1 MAAKPRSR
9 DLGGPDWPLSPPLDR
24 ATATAGLVVTV
35 HGATHLAAV
44 TVDTYNEELR
54 DAEGFIGDRAS
65 NRAFAALL
73 DDERERMGGPSADPL
88 GDAPSKDIDRAELDH
103 TLADGDPKA
112 AGLVL
117 GAVEEFAQEFAA
129 VVRRFLR
136 LEAWQDTQ
144 RIVVGGGL
152 RASRVDAL
160 AIERT
165 LMLLRAHGS
174 SVELSPIRSHPD
186 AAGLVGVVHLV
197 PSRMVSGHDSVLAV
211 DIGGTNLRAGV
222 VALNQERA
230 PDLSQTGVDR
240 SVLWHHRADAPT
252 RDETVERIVGLLREM
267 MAQAEARGRTLAPF
281 IGIGCPGLVSEDGR
295 IVRGGQNLPGNW
307 EDPGLN
313 LPTRIKAAIPEI
325 GQREATVVLHNDAVV
340 QGLSEVPF
348 MRDVERWGVMTI
360 GTGLGNA
367 RFSNRCGSRQQGRN
381 PVASSRR

>member
-1 MAAKPRSR
+1 M
-9 DLGGPDWPLSPPLDR
+9 
-24 ATATAGLVVTV
+24 TT
-35 HGATHLAAV
+35 HGATHLPAV

-73 DDERERMGGPSADPL
+73 DDERERVGGPSADPL
-88 GDAPSKDIDRAELDH
+88 GDAPSKDIDKAELDH

-112 AGLVL
+112 ASLVL
-117 GAVEEFAQEFAA
+117 GAVEEFAQEFAG

-136 LEAWQDTQ
+136 LEAWQGTQ
-144 RIVVGGGL
+144 RIVGGGGL
-152 RASRVDAL
+152 RASRVGAL

-174 SVELSPIRSHPD
+174 SVELLPIRSDPD

-197 PSRMVSGHDSVLAV
+197 PSRTVSGHDSVLAV

-230 PDLSQTGVDR
+230 PDLSQAAVE
-240 SVLWHHRADAPT
+240 SVVHWCHRDDQPT
-252 RDETVERIVGLLREM
+252 RDEAVERIAGLLRELM
-267 MAQAEARGRTLAPF
+267 TQAEASGRTLAPF
-281 IGIGCPGLVSEDGR
+281 IGIGCPGLISEDGR
-295 IVRGGQNLPGNW
+295 IARGGQNLPGNW
-307 EDPGLN
+307 EEPGFN
-313 LPTRIKAAIPEI
+313 LPARITAAIPAI
-325 GQREATVVLHNDAVV
+325 GGRETTVVLHNDAVV

-348 MRDVERWGVMTI
+348 MRDVEHWGVMTL

-367 RFSNRCGSRQQGRN
+367 RFTNMTPTR
-381 PVASSRR
+381 